1 MTTMAEDDEL
11 AEALEQIKLAK
22 IVIRDIRKRMSEM
35 GRPERRYIRGGARD
49 LARSLRNKLDEIG
62 EQVRNDRRPPSP
74 QEQKC
79 IDELRELEQELSLLG
94 SDAQ

>member
-1 MTTMAEDDEL
+1 L
-11 AEALEQIKLAK
+11 ADALEQIKLAK
-22 IVIRDIRKRMSEM
+22 IVIRDIRKQMPEM

-49 LARSLRNKLDEIG
+49 LAQSLRNKLDEIG
-62 EQVRNDRRPPSP
+62 EQVRNDRRPPPSP

>member
-1 MTTMAEDDEL
+1 MTTMEEDDEL

-22 IVIRDIRKRMSEM
+22 IVMRDTRTQISEM
-35 GRPERRYIRGGARD
+35 GQPERCYIRGVARD